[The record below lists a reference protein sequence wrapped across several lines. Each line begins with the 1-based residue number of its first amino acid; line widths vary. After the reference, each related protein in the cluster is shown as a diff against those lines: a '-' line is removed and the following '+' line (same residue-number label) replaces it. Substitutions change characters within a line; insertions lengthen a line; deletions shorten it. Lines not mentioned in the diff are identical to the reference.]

1 MTNGATG
8 DRPYATRETRDAR
21 RILGLIVL
29 AYLLVAA
36 QYAARTPAWQVPDE
50 PAHYNYV
57 RYVVENGALPV
68 LQPGDYD
75 QTFLEQFTNPKNTP
89 RLPIDPLRYEYW
101 QPPLYYLL
109 AAPVYALSGGD
120 LLALRLFS
128 VALGGGLIV
137 VAYLVA
143 REVKPGRP
151 ELALGAAAFAAFV
164 PQHVAMLAG
173 VNNDSLAEL
182 LLALTLL
189 QTFKVLRSVVT
200 TSVVVQA
207 TEVATTVATTGRF
220 KVDSQASIRAQGRGF
235 LVLGALLG
243 LGLLTKGTN
252 YLVVPV
258 VFIALLSLATRR
270 SSLITHHSSLITR
283 HSSRFP
289 LVFLPALGL
298 GALWWLRNIGVYGGF
313 DVLGLANHN
322 AVVAGQ
328 PLTSD
333 WITRLGLGPFLQ
345 SALATTFHSFWGQ
358 FGWMGVPMP
367 DTFYLALGA
376 LCLVAL
382 AGWLLSLRPNPSA
395 QTASSQLTTA
405 LPHHRTTAL
414 PHYPTTPLSHYH
426 TIALTLLVLLT
437 FGYYIFYNFTFVQ
450 HQGRYLYPALIP
462 LGLMFSIGIDHWA
475 RRLPRPVGLA
485 VYAGVFAALA
495 ALDVWALYRFVIPA
509 LAV

>member
-1 MTNGATG
+1 MANDERR
-8 DRPYATRETRDAR
+8 DRRYAI

-29 AYLLVAA
+29 AYLVVAA

-68 LQPGDYD
+68 LRSGDYD
-75 QTFLEQFTNPKNTP
+75 QKFLEQFTHPSNTP

-128 VALGGGLIV
+128 VVLGGGLIV
-137 VAYLVA
+137 VAYLVV

-151 ELALGAAAFAAFV
+151 ELALGAAAFVAFV
-164 PQHVAMLAG
+164 PQHVAMMAG

-189 QTFKVLRSVVT
+189 QTLRIVK
-200 TSVVVQA
+200 A
-207 TEVATTVATTGRF
+207 AP
-220 KVDSQASIRAQGRGF
+220 ASP
-235 LVLGALLG
+235 LPYVPLGLLLG
-243 LGLLTKGTN
+243 LGFLTKGTN
-252 YLVVPV
+252 YLMLPI
-258 VFIALLSLATRR
+258 VFVALLSLVTRHSSLVTR
-270 SSLITHHSSLITR
+270 HSSLITHHSSLVTR
-283 HSSRFP
+283 HASRLA
-289 LVFLPALGL
+289 LVLAPALLL
-298 GALWWLRNIGVYGGF
+298 GGLWWLRNLGVYGGF
-313 DVLGLANHN
+313 DILGLANHN

-333 WITRLGLGPFLQ
+333 WIARLGVGPFLQ

-382 AGWLLSLRPNPSA
+382 AGWLWSMRP
-395 QTASSQLTTA
+395 
-405 LPHHRTTAL
+405 
-414 PHYPTTPLSHYH
+414 YPTGQAASNQPTNALTHYRTMALSHYR
-426 TIALTLLVLLT
+426 TIALTLLVLFT
-437 FGYYIFYNFTFVQ
+437 FAYYVLYNFTFVQ

-462 LGLMFSIGIDHWA
+462 IGLMFSIGVERWT
-475 RRLPRPVGLA
+475 RLLPRPVGLA

-495 ALDVWALYRFVIPA
+495 ALDVYALYRFVIPS